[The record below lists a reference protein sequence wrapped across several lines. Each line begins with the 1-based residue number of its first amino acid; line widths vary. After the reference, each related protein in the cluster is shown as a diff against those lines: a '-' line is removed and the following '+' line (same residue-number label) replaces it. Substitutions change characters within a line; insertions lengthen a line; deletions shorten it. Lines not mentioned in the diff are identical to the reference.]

1 MKKRILSALLV
12 LIMIFT
18 LIPTAIAVSAASTPA
33 VGVTKTLN
41 FVSLNQ
47 HDAGLGYTWN
57 NSECKLTLNGINL
70 STSSEFGIV
79 LPASSVIELKGDNY
93 ITTSAYGISSTGPI
107 TFIGNGTLTIT
118 CANVG
123 ITSTSA
129 FDRDAVIFRQGT
141 VKINGAK
148 TGVHTEKAKVVVTG
162 GNLYVT
168 ATESSI
174 FANYLQLV
182 GGSAELNGAVK
193 VKNTLEV
200 KAMNAKISAPENA
213 ISAKSITVS
222 ESVIKTGAALTSLAD
237 ADEYK
242 GEAAVEFT
250 STHKFTK
257 KGALFGGKLPLFVD
271 YVVFALIIIAVA
283 AVIIVPIIIKRK
295 RTAKLM
301 ESSSLN
307 KK

>member
-1 MKKRILSALLV
+1 MNKRILSALLV
-12 LIMIFT
+12 LIMILV
-18 LIPTAIAVSAASTPA
+18 LIPTAIGVSAA
-33 VGVTKTLN
+33 GVTKTLN
-41 FVSLNQ
+41 FVSLNK
-47 HDAGLGYTWN
+47 HDAGLGYSWN
-57 NSECKLTLNGINL
+57 NSDCKLTLNGINL

-79 LPASSVIELKGDNY
+79 LPASSVVELKGDNY
-93 ITTSAYGISSTGPI
+93 ITASAYGISSTGPI

-148 TGVHTEKAKVVVTG
+148 TGVYTENAKVVVTG
-162 GNLYVT
+162 GNLLVS
-168 ATESSI
+168 ATENSI
-174 FANYLQLV
+174 LANYLQLV
-182 GGSAELNGAVK
+182 GGSAELTGAVK
-193 VKNTLEV
+193 VKNNLEI
-200 KAMNAKISAPENA
+200 KAMNAKITAPEGA

-222 ESVIKTGAALTSLAD
+222 ESVIKTGATLASLAD
-237 ADEYK
+237 AEEYK

-257 KGALFGGKLPLFVD
+257 KGALFGGKLPVFVD
-271 YVVFALIIIAVA
+271 YIVFALIIIAAA

-295 RTAKLM
+295 KTAKLM
-301 ESSSLN
+301 EMSTLN
-307 KK
+307 KKQ